1 MVSLKGAT
9 VSKIGLRGVL
19 MAAFIV
25 ASGAPLA
32 VFWLWPYARALGG
45 EEAAVRERH
54 VVLARSVAES
64 LARYRAEVAAAFSA
78 AAPLLAQTGSAGP
91 LAPVLSGLHLRQACV
106 HGRADGALLWA
117 APLAGPADC
126 PPALPPDRV
135 AAMLALATDAQ
146 GSVSGIA
153 GEPGGDARFYM
164 AWADDARIVTGALS
178 PDYPRALTASIT
190 FGEKGHV
197 VVVDRDGRVIS
208 HPRADWTAERRDLSA
223 LEPVRRVLA
232 GETGVAT
239 FVSPALG
246 VRVIAGFAPVPGTLW
261 GVMAPQP
268 LAEVSGR
275 AGGVAAA
282 ALATLGAGLV
292 LSVGIALLLS
302 RHLSRSLGRVSG
314 VAMRMARGENGVR
327 LDPVALRDTVAEL
340 ALLGRVFNTMARRI
354 DAAHARVTT
363 LARYDGLTG
372 LPNRGAFLAEAGAL
386 LARAAETGQ
395 SHALFFIDVDRFK
408 AVNDIHGHTVGD
420 ALLHRIGQ
428 RLQRLAGPEDLVA
441 RHSGDEFLLLHAKR
455 REGSCAA
462 LGARLLRA
470 LNEPEDIG
478 GRRIDISVSIGLSRF
493 PQDARDLNALV
504 VQADQAMY
512 SAKQQGR
519 NQLRAFDAALR
530 RAVEEDV
537 TLRRE
542 LQRALAQGALASV
555 FQPVVRAAD
564 GALAGFETLARWTSP
579 SLGPIPPERFV
590 RVAEDSG
597 LIIAL
602 GRAIR
607 RQAFAFAGRLRR
619 AGVEAPVSVNVSQL
633 ELAQR
638 GFVEETEALLRE
650 YGLPP
655 AAIVLELTESL
666 FLDHTAR
673 ELDGLLALRNRGLG
687 LALDDFGKG
696 FSSHGRLRSYPVDR
710 LKIDLDFAGDVVADR
725 QARAVVQSLVS
736 LGRSLS
742 MTVTVEGVETAE
754 QRALAVAWGADQ
766 LQGFFHH
773 PPLPESAAFDLAVGA
788 AGAGDVARA
797 G

>member
-1 MVSLKGAT
+1 
-9 VSKIGLRGVL
+9 
-19 MAAFIV
+19 MASFIV

-32 VFWLWPYARALGG
+32 VFWLWPYARALEG
-45 EEAAVRERH
+45 EYAAVRERH

-64 LARYRAEVAAAFSA
+64 LGRYRSDVTSSFDA
-78 AAPLLAQTGSAGP
+78 AAPLIAETGDPGP
-91 LAPVLSGLHLRQACV
+91 LRTVLVGLHLRHACV
-106 HGRADGALLWA
+106 HDRTDGALVAA
-117 APLAGPADC
+117 APLESPADC
-126 PPALPPDRV
+126 PAILSPAEI
-135 AAMLALATDAQ
+135 AATLSLAADAE
-146 GSVSGIA
+146 GRVSGIEGRTGGA
-153 GEPGGDARFYM
+153 GGFRI
-164 AWADDARIVTGALS
+164 AWAGPGRLVTAVLA
-178 PDYPRALTASIT
+178 PDYPRAITNSIS

-223 LEPVRRVLA
+223 LKPVTHVLK

-239 FVSPALG
+239 FVSPSLG
-246 VRVIAGFAPVPGTLW
+246 VEVIAGYAPVPGTRW
-261 GVMAPQP
+261 GVMVPQP
-268 LAEVSGR
+268 MAEISGR
-275 AGGVAAA
+275 AAGVAAA
-282 ALATLGAGLV
+282 ALSTLGAGLV
-292 LSVGIALLLS
+292 LSVAIALILS

-314 VAMRMARGENGVR
+314 AAMRMARGENGVR

-386 LARAAETGQ
+386 LARAGETGQ
-395 SHALFFIDVDRFK
+395 SYALFFIDVDRFK
-408 AVNDIHGHTVGD
+408 TVNDIHGHTVGD
-420 ALLHRIGQ
+420 ALLHRVAQ
-428 RLQRLAGPEDLVA
+428 RLQRLAGPDDLVA

-455 REGSCAA
+455 RSDGCAA
-462 LGARLLRA
+462 LGARLLHA
-470 LNEPEDIG
+470 LNEPEQIG
-478 GRRIDISVSIGLSRF
+478 GRRIDVSVSIGLSRF
-493 PQDARDLNALV
+493 PQDAADLNALV

-519 NQLRAFDAALR
+519 NQLRAFDADLR
-530 RAVEEDV
+530 QAVEEDV

-542 LQRALAQGALASV
+542 LQIALGQGAVASA
-555 FQPVVRAAD
+555 FQPMVRASD
-564 GALAGFETLARWTSP
+564 GTLAGFETLARWTSP

-607 RQAFAFAGRLRR
+607 RQAFAFAARLRR
-619 AGVEAPVSVNVSQL
+619 AGVELPVSVNVSQL

-650 YGLPP
+650 HGLPP
-655 AAIVLELTESL
+655 SAIVLELTESL
-666 FLDHTAR
+666 FLEHSAR
-673 ELDGLLALRNRGLG
+673 ELDGLISLRNRGLG

-696 FSSHGRLRSYPVDR
+696 FSSHGRLRTYPVDR
-710 LKIDLDFAGDVVADR
+710 LKIDLVFAGDVGADR

-742 MTVTVEGVETAE
+742 MIVTVEGVETAE
-754 QRALAVAWGADQ
+754 QRALAVAWGADE
-766 LQGFFHH
+766 LQGYYHH
-773 PPLPESAAFDLAVGA
+773 PPMNESAAFALALGA
-788 AGAGDVARA
+788 AGEADVAKA

>member
-1 MVSLKGAT
+1 
-9 VSKIGLRGVL
+9 VSKIGLRGAL

-32 VFWLWPYARALGG
+32 VFWLWPYAGALDG
-45 EEAAVRERH
+45 EYAAVRERH

-64 LARYRAEVAAAFSA
+64 LARYRGDLEAAFEA
-78 AAPLLAQTGSAGP
+78 AAPMMADSGEAGP
-91 LAPVLSGLHLRQACV
+91 IRDVLAGLHLRHVCV
-106 HGRADGALLWA
+106 HDRVDGLLRWAVPLEGEPACPGRLSPADIAAAEALAADGEGRLSGIEAS
-117 APLAGPADC
+117 
-126 PPALPPDRV
+126 PDGSGGFRV
-135 AAMLALATDAQ
+135 AW
-146 GSVSGIA
+146 SGA
-153 GEPGGDARFYM
+153 GRL
-164 AWADDARIVTGALS
+164 VTAVLS

-223 LEPVRRVLA
+223 LEPVRLVLA

-246 VRVIAGFAPVPGTLW
+246 VEVIAGFAPVPGTRW
-261 GVMAPQP
+261 GVLAPQP
-268 LAEVSGR
+268 LSEVRGR
-275 AGGVAAA
+275 TQGVAAA

-292 LSVGIALLLS
+292 LSVAIALVLS

-314 VAMRMARGENGVR
+314 AAMRMARGENGVR

-354 DAAHARVTT
+354 DAAHARVTS

-386 LARAAETGQ
+386 LARSRESGQ
-395 SHALFFIDVDRFK
+395 TYALFFIDVDRFK

-428 RLQRLAGPEDLVA
+428 RLQRIAGPDDLVA

-455 REGSCAA
+455 RSDGCAA
-462 LGARLLRA
+462 LAARLLNV
-470 LNEPEDIG
+470 LNEPEQIG
-478 GRRIDISVSIGLSRF
+478 GRRIDVSVSIGLSRF
-493 PQDARDLNALV
+493 PQDAADLNALV

-519 NQLRAFDAALR
+519 NQLRAYDAELR
-530 RAVEEDV
+530 RATEEDV
-537 TLRRE
+537 ALRRE
-542 LQRALAQGALASV
+542 LQMALGHGAVASA
-555 FQPVVRAAD
+555 FQPIVRAGD

-579 SLGPIPPERFV
+579 SYGPIPPERFV

-602 GRAIR
+602 GRAVR
-607 RQAFAFAGRLRR
+607 RQAFAFAARLRR
-619 AGVEAPVSVNVSQL
+619 AGVNVPVSVNVSQL

-638 GFVEETEALLRE
+638 GFVDETEALLRE
-650 YGLPP
+650 HGLPP
-655 AAIVLELTESL
+655 SAIVLELTESL
-666 FLDHTAR
+666 FLEHSAR
-673 ELDGLLALRNRGLG
+673 ELDGLIALRKRGLG

-696 FSSHGRLRSYPVDR
+696 FSSHGRLRTYPVDR
-710 LKIDLDFAGDVVADR
+710 LKIDLDFAGDVAADR

-754 QRALAVAWGADQ
+754 QRALAVAWGAEE
-766 LQGFFHH
+766 LQGYFHH
-773 PPLPESAAFDLAVGA
+773 APMPEAAAFDLALAAVG
-788 AGAGDVARA
+788 GADVAQA